1 MDMATRIHGLYAI
14 TPDGL
19 AAADLMELV
28 DAAIAGGAE
37 LVQYRDKHA
46 APSDLTLRAAALK
59 GLCRGRGV
67 PLIINDHL
75 QLAHA
80 IGADGVHLGRDDGAV
95 REARATL
102 GAKALIGVSCYAS
115 VDSARKAQ
123 QDGCDY
129 VAFGS
134 VFSSSTKPAALP
146 AALALF
152 KQARDAGVTL
162 PLVGIGGIT
171 ADNLDALIAAGA
183 DSAAVIN
190 QLFGTLKRDSVFA
203 SARRLSYS
211 FSKL

>member
-1 MDMATRIHGLYAI
+1 VHMTNQIVGLYAI

-19 AAADLMELV
+19 AAAQLMELV
-28 DAAIAGGAE
+28 DAAIAGGAQ
-37 LVQYRDKHA
+37 LVQYRDKNASHSQLA
-46 APSDLTLRAAALK
+46 ERAAALQA
-59 GLCRGRGV
+59 LCRGRGV
-67 PLIINDHL
+67 PMIINDHV
-75 QLAHA
+75 QLALA

-95 REARATL
+95 SQARAAL
-102 GAKALIGVSCYAS
+102 GARALIGVSCYAS
-115 VDSARKAQ
+115 TASARQAQ

-134 VFSSSTKPAALP
+134 VFASPTKPAAPPVLL
-146 AALALF
+146 AVFKEARAL
-152 KQARDAGVTL
+152 GVTL

-171 ADNLDALIAAGA
+171 DHNLDALIAAGA

-203 SARRLSYS
+203 SARRLSHF